1 MSGTSGIGT
10 LLIAAGALILGF
22 ATRPVLGLSPDEA
35 ATIAILAGIGLLM
48 TGRVIDAFR
57 QRGTLGIHALILW
70 SLAFGGLVTMF
81 VQREASLAI
90 VDRFIGEVAAGR
102 AVDNGFGEVVV
113 ARRADGSFTLA
124 GHVNG
129 RGARFVFDLAPAR
142 FQIRAL
148 AGLPGEAGPGARGER
163 VLPLLEGENVLGRRR
178 SAQKYEHRLTLSGDE
193 LISADHA
200 LLSYGDE
207 DRVTL
212 RDSSKNGTWIT
223 PPGGVEE
230 RLRGERTIVPGTL
243 LRVGATRLRL
253 ERREE
258 G

>member
-1 MSGTSGIGT
+1 MSGTSGLGS

-22 ATRPVLGLSPDEA
+22 ASRPVLGLPPDEA

-48 TGRVIDAFR
+48 TARVIDAFR

-102 AVDNGFGEVVV
+102 AVDNGLGEVVV

-129 RGARFVFDLAPAR
+129 RGARFVFDTGASTVVLTADTAEAVGLDLEKLNFSIPVATANGRMLAAP
-142 FQIRAL
+142 
-148 AGLPGEAGPGARGER
+148 
-163 VLPLLEGENVLGRRR
+163 V
-178 SAQKYEHRLTLSGDE
+178 TLSSLAIGSIVERRVD
-193 LISADHA
+193 A
-200 LLSYGDE
+200 LVARPGL
-207 DRVTL
+207 L
-212 RDSSKNGTWIT
+212 RDNLLGLTFLDRLASYEVRRNRLILRAGT
-223 PPGGVEE
+223 
-230 RLRGERTIVPGTL
+230 
-243 LRVGATRLRL
+243 
-253 ERREE
+253 
-258 G
+258 